1 MCLSLRKFRTAA
13 REILELK
20 LRKPRPSR
28 EVSFGETEFN
38 RGSNT
43 LGKLGDSIIDLRT
56 RSSSIKSVI
65 SIHTE
70 TNSDHYNLAS
80 NTSYGDY
87 GDYSCDYFDYGSF
100 SCDTPYSY
108 TKKKRLPNTGSNF
121 SKTPILFEIP
131 KILNPAAWVSSK
143 TQKDTKPIK
152 N

>member
-87 GDYSCDYFDYGSF
+87 GDYSCDYVV
-100 SCDTPYSY
+100 YSY

>member
-87 GDYSCDYFDYGSF
+87 GDYSCEYSCVYG
-100 SCDTPYSY
+100 DYSY

>member
-87 GDYSCDYFDYGSF
+87 GDYSCEY
-100 SCDTPYSY
+100 SCDYWDYSY

>member
-1 MCLSLRKFRTAA
+1 MCFSLRKFRTAA

-70 TNSDHYNLAS
+70 TNSDNYNLAS
-80 NTSYGDY
+80 NTSYDDY
-87 GDYSCDYFDYGSF
+87 GDYSCEYSCDYFD
-100 SCDTPYSY
+100 

>member
-70 TNSDHYNLAS
+70 TNSDNYNLAS
-80 NTSYGDY
+80 NTSYSDY
-87 GDYSCDYFDYGSF
+87 GDYSCDYFDYG
-100 SCDTPYSY
+100 D